1 MTLATLAFES
11 VREAT
16 VTLVD
21 EDWVKAEAVSTL
33 EGATRANARRTME
46 LLITDDAARLATVR
60 ERIAANRKVVDDSLA
75 TLERLVRRPEAREL
89 LSEYE
94 PAL

>member
-1 MTLATLAFES
+1 MHHPNDSSMDVNIVQNLPLARRMALGFGSVLLLLAAVVTLATLAFES
-11 VREAT
+11 VRETT

-46 LLITDDAARLATVR
+46 LLIT
-60 ERIAANRKVVDDSLA
+60 
-75 TLERLVRRPEAREL
+75 
-89 LSEYE
+89 
-94 PAL
+94 